1 MLCFVDRCLSIF
13 FWLPLWYLLAILLS
27 VHLQFTALIT
37 CWYLLAIAF
46 LSIFDLP
53 LDHPFCIFWPL
64 YFLSIFNWP
73 FWLPLCYHFG
83 HSVVCPSSIY
93 HFDYPFGF
101 FWPICCL
108 SIFDLP
114 FWLPLWYL
122 LVIVLSVH
130 LQCTALI
137 TPLVSFSHCIVC
149 PSSIY
154 RLITPL
160 VSFGHSS
167 VWPSSI
173 YVLITTL
180 VSSNFSSYAR
190 ACSLYSKCLQ
200 RHHILSNKL
209 LNWWFFKNR
218 FIFQNVLEKIS
229 TPCWKAFCQL
239 CTGDENGIVNY
250 ILI

>member
-1 MLCFVDRCLSIF
+1 MFCRSLFVHFLLITSLVSFGHFIVCPSSIYRF
-13 FWLPLWYLLAILLS
+13 DYLLVS
-27 VHLQFTALIT
+27 FGHCNF
-37 CWYLLAIAF
+37 CPS
-46 LSIFDLP
+46 SIYRF
-53 LDHPFCIFWPL
+53 DHPFCIFWPL

-173 YVLITTL
+173 YRFDYPFGIFKLFFIRSSLQFVFKMFTT
-180 VSSNFSSYAR
+180 SP
-190 ACSLYSKCLQ
+190 YS
-200 RHHILSNKL
+200 
-209 LNWWFFKNR
+209 
-218 FIFQNVLEKIS
+218 E
-229 TPCWKAFCQL
+229 
-239 CTGDENGIVNY
+239 
-250 ILI
+250 